1 MAKGN
6 PFMGT
11 ARGKLAD
18 MVLYRRGGEQISRVR
33 IRRIANPRTE
43 AQLVNRI
50 VVSTFS
56 KRYAILKPICDH
68 AFQGFSTPAK
78 NMAEFM
84 KQNVSMVNAEI
95 AEKKDSIRYWETTMY
110 NFNGRNDYDA
120 LVGETIVSKGTL
132 PTIMAYR
139 GGTEDNAGIV
149 FSDMTGLGAN
159 PTYAQIANALG
170 LQLGDQVTL
179 LITTGNLET
188 GTMRGLVVA
197 RFILQPSEGGGTTA
211 FISNGVINS
220 PNLKNEMAGITVSY
234 DTENG
239 LSFTFTDI
247 PKDEAVA
254 YATIASRYSAGQ
266 WERSLAYL
274 WSFDDFEDK
283 TMRLAIDSWD
293 ESVSSSLYLNQ
304 G

>member
-68 AFQGFSTPAK
+68 AFQGFSTPSR

-84 KQNVSMVNAEI
+84 KQNVSMANAEI
-95 AEKKDSIRYWETTMY
+95 AAHKESIRFWEESLY
-110 NFNGRNDYDA
+110 NYNGRNDYDA
-120 LVGETIVSKGTL
+120 IVGDTIVSKGTM
-132 PTIMAYR
+132 PTIEGYR
-139 GGTEDNAGIV
+139 GGTEDNPGIV
-149 FSDMTGLGAN
+149 FSDLAGLGAN
-159 PTYAQIANALG
+159 PTYAQIATALG
-170 LQLGDQVTL
+170 LQLGDQVTM
-179 LITTGNLET
+179 LITTGDLAT

-211 FISNGVINS
+211 FISNGAINS
-220 PNLKNEMAGITVSY
+220 PNLKNEMAGVTVAYST
-234 DTENG
+234 DTG
-239 LSFTFTDI
+239 LSFTFTEI
-247 PKDEAVA
+247 PKDEAIA
-254 YATIASRYSAGQ
+254 YATIASRYYAGQ
-266 WERSLAYL
+266 WERSLAHL
-274 WSFDDFEDK
+274 KGFDDFEDK

>member
-43 AQLVNRI
+43 AQLTNRV
-50 VVSTFS
+50 VVSTLS
-56 KRYAILKPICDH
+56 KRYAILKTICDH

-84 KQNVSMVNAEI
+84 KQNVSMVNAII
-95 AEKKDSIRYWETTMY
+95 AEEKETSRSWAENLF
-110 NFNGRNDYDA
+110 NFNGRNDFDA
-120 LVGETIVSKGTL
+120 LSGKTIVSKGTM
-132 PTIMAYR
+132 PSISVGVASTA
-139 GGTEDNAGIV
+139 EHAGIALLGTL
-149 FSDMTGLGAN
+149 DLGAT
-159 PTYAQIANALG
+159 PTYAQIAEALG
-170 LQLGDQVTL
+170 LQLGDQVTML
-179 LITTGNLET
+179 VTTGDVNSAK
-188 GTMRGLVVA
+188 MRGLVVG
-197 RFILQPSEGGGTTA
+197 RFILQPSQGDGTTA
-211 FISNGVINS
+211 FISNGAINS
-220 PNLKNEMAGITVSY
+220 PNLKNEMEGFTVNYSA
-234 DTENG
+234 DNG
-239 LSFTFTDI
+239 LSFTLTDVAT
-247 PKDEAVA
+247 DEAVSFA
-254 YATIASRYSAGQ
+254 VIASRFAAGQ

-274 WSFDDFEDK
+274 TEFGGFEEK

>member
-56 KRYAILKPICDH
+56 KRYAILKQICDH
-68 AFQGFSTPAK
+68 AFQGFSTPAR

-84 KQNVSMVNAEI
+84 KQNVSMTNAAI
-95 AEKKDSIRYWETTMY
+95 AAQKESVRFWAESLY
-110 NFNGRNDYDA
+110 NFNGRNDFDA
-120 LVGETIVSKGTL
+120 IFGKTIVSKGTM
-132 PTIMAYR
+132 PTIEGYR
-139 GGTEDNAGIV
+139 GGTEDNPAIV

-159 PTYAQIANALG
+159 PTYAQVADALG

-179 LITTGNLET
+179 LIVTGDNTTA
-188 GTMRGLVVA
+188 TMRAMVVA
-197 RFILQPSEGGGTTA
+197 RFILQPAEGGGNVA
-211 FISNGVINS
+211 FLSNGVINS
-220 PNLKNEMAGITVSY
+220 PNVKNEMAGITVAY
-234 DTENG
+234 NTESG

-247 PKDEAVA
+247 SKDEAVA
-254 YATIASRYSAGQ
+254 HAEIASRYSAGQ
-266 WERSLAYL
+266 WLRSLAYL
-274 WSFDDFEDK
+274 KGFEDFEDK
-283 TMRLAIDSWD
+283 TLRLAIDSWD